1 MGALIS
7 LALYPDLRSVMNP
20 GSSDLVNRGR
30 RGFWRLGVR
39 SWWFFSSTRQTAQN
53 GPVAVTDEIAA
64 DRFAEQVGNVQETK
78 FSVQL
83 RELGCAR
90 RGHRS
95 AHTEVFAHWLRGLY
109 NGTVHNSMPHM
120 LVARGEILMK
130 RLQRF

>member
-53 GPVAVTDEIAA
+53 GPVAITDEIAA
-64 DRFAEQVGNVQETK
+64 DRFAEQAGNVQGTK
-78 FSVQL
+78 FSVQV
-83 RELGCAR
+83 RELGCLT
-90 RGHRS
+90 RG
-95 AHTEVFAHWLRGLY
+95 
-109 NGTVHNSMPHM
+109 
-120 LVARGEILMK
+120 
-130 RLQRF
+130 

>member
-64 DRFAEQVGNVQETK
+64 DRFAEQVGNVQGTK

-83 RELGCAR
+83 RELGSTRLRPEQPSTGRYPRFRAGYYNETVHDAAPHMPRAR
-90 RGHRS
+90 R
-95 AHTEVFAHWLRGLY
+95 
-109 NGTVHNSMPHM
+109 
-120 LVARGEILMK
+120 
-130 RLQRF
+130 